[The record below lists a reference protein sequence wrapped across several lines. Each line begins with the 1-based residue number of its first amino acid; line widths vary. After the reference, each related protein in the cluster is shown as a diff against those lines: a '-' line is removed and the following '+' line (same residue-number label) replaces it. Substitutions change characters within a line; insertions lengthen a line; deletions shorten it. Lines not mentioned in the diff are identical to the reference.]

1 MNTEK
6 LSNLQLL
13 LLFKNRANN
22 RHVRKLAEMELA
34 QRQLSIEEKQE
45 LYDRVDVLTQA
56 EKQASLPNLYKVLL
70 LVFAPLFSHIVLMI
84 LHNIISSVLLD
95 KGYFKMQKQYWF
107 FVTISYALW
116 TAVLLVIAKMI
127 LE

>member
-13 LLFKNRANN
+13 LLFKNKANN
-22 RHVRKLAEMELA
+22 RHVRKLAETELA
-34 QRQLSIEEKQE
+34 QRQVSIEEKQD
-45 LYDRVDVLTQA
+45 LLHRIDIITQA
-56 EKQASLPNLYKVLL
+56 EKQASLPNLYKALL
-70 LVFAPLFSHIVLMI
+70 LVFAPLFSHMVLMI

-95 KGYFKMQKQYWF
+95 KGYFKMQKQYWL

-116 TAVLLVIAKMI
+116 TAVLLIIAKAI